1 MLEEPVGTVE
11 FQPSPFFA
19 EQLRAFELWLE
30 HGSQQK
36 RPPEQLPIV
45 LQACTHV
52 RSCSWSVSAT
62 ASKIYCFTLL
72 VHGAKYSIGVKID
85 VFDYP

>member
-1 MLEEPVGTVE
+1 MLEEAPGAVE

-45 LQACTHV
+45 LQASD
-52 RSCSWSVSAT
+52 SCPKAASA
-62 ASKIYCFTLL
+62 ALL
-72 VHGAKYSIGVKID
+72 ACWTERVQ
-85 VFDYP
+85 

>member
-1 MLEEPVGTVE
+1 MEHWTESGLLRGHRMLEEPPGTVD

-45 LQACTHV
+45 LQ
-52 RSCSWSVSAT
+52 VSHA
-62 ASKIYCFTLL
+62 LR
-72 VHGAKYSIGVKID
+72 
-85 VFDYP
+85 